1 MRFSAVPVF
10 ASQFFIRYSSFFISH
25 SVAMSTILDTIV
37 AHKRREVAARRELVP
52 TKLLETS
59 LYFRSK
65 PLSLRHY
72 LLRENGSG
80 IIAEFKRKSPSKGW
94 INQYAPVERT
104 TLGYMQAGA
113 MALSILTDAEF
124 FGGKN
129 EDLTT
134 ARRFNFCP
142 IVRKDFVVDEYQI
155 IEAKSNGADAV
166 LLISAVLTPEEIGSL
181 GRLAKSLG
189 LEVLLEVHDGDEL
202 ARSAVA
208 DAVDL
213 IGVNNRNLH
222 DFSLSLDTSMVL
234 AEAIPSEFVKVSESG
249 ISTAAAI
256 MQLREAGYRGFLLG
270 EAFMRNARPERACAA
285 LVQELAG
292 VSRSAALIS

>member
-1 MRFSAVPVF
+1 MTFTDKTTPM
-10 ASQFFIRYSSFFISH
+10 SQP
-25 SVAMSTILDTIV
+25 TILDTII
-37 AHKRREVAARRELVP
+37 AHKRKEVAARRELVP
-52 TKLLETS
+52 VKLLESS

-65 PLSLRHY
+65 PLSLRQY

-80 IIAEFKRKSPSKGW
+80 LIAEFKRKSPSRGW

-113 MALSILTDAEF
+113 VGLSMLTDMEF

-134 ARRFNFCP
+134 ARKFNFCP
-142 IVRKDFVVDEYQI
+142 ILRKDFVVDEYQI
-155 IEAKSNGADAV
+155 LEAKSIGADAV
-166 LLISAVLTPEEIGSL
+166 LLIAAVLTPAEIKMLGSL
-181 GRLAKSLG
+181 ARSFG

-202 ARSAVA
+202 ARSAHA

-213 IGVNNRNLH
+213 VGVNNRNLH
-222 DFSLSLDTSMVL
+222 DFSLSLDTSLDL
-234 AEAIPSEFVKVSESG
+234 AAAIPKEFVKVSESG

-256 MQLREAGYRGFLLG
+256 GQLREAGYHGFLLG
-270 EAFMRNARPERACAA
+270 ETFMRHARPERACAA
-285 LVQELAG
+285 LVQELA
-292 VSRSAALIS
+292 ALSKTALVA